1 MYYYII
7 LIGGGDHKNTSVA
20 NMAALIGIV
29 DILKLARIVAFRNA
43 PDGSYVKE
51 VERMMSFF
59 NLPLAGRGFARDPC
73 PSDGIEKRLHR
84 AIQ

>member
-1 MYYYII
+1 M
-7 LIGGGDHKNTSVA
+7 LVGGGDHKNTSVT
-20 NMAALIGIV
+20 NMAAFIGIA

-43 PDGSYVKE
+43 PDDGRYVNK

-59 NLPLAGRGFARDPC
+59 DLPLTGRGFARDPC
-73 PSDGIEKRLHR
+73 PSNKIEKKKKG